1 MKHKQ
6 TLAMLLAAAMVLSM
20 PLGAYAD
27 EMKPVQDEQAMMEL
41 YGTPDY
47 EAPVLHSISVDKET
61 VKPGE
66 TLTFTL
72 NVTDDISGIDYI
84 KIELINET
92 TGKTDRIGDIVTV
105 NENDEYTLTYTVP
118 KDEAM
123 GTLKVN
129 EVSLSDALGRYGFYY
144 SKTNEHA
151 DQHLPN
157 EISVEIVESTSEDKE
172 APVLH
177 DLSLSDTT
185 VSASGKLT
193 LSLNVS
199 DDVSGVDYAKAI
211 FINRQTGKEIRGF
224 WHAFGEDEITTSGVI
239 EVELTTTQ
247 YDGGIYELDS
257 IDISDQNGHY
267 QYYYSSYNEYA
278 ELLLPKELSFTV
290 INESGEDVTA
300 PVLKGISINKT
311 EVEAPS
317 EVTITL
323 DVEDDLSGY
332 KSATIE
338 VINRKNDRTIRAI
351 SEGSDNPNEL
361 TISVSEWE
369 PSGLFEI
376 DHIILHDNNNNSSS
390 YYGKTLPNQV
400 SFLVKNIDKDN
411 PTGDIITSTNN
422 TNLVEDIQN
431 MAEGN
436 TAHIYYG
443 NGATISKEVFEAIK
457 GQDKTIALK
466 SDGIEWIFNG
476 QDVTDENIKKIDLT
490 TSIEAKWNSDSDA
503 AEGIDW
509 EQNALILSFA
519 ENGKLPAPAKIRIKA
534 DWVFKDAVGTEN
546 LYVYYYDNTTKK
558 YVQVAADLTITK
570 DEYLEFTIDHNS
582 DFVIT
587 QGELKEKEE
596 PSYPDP
602 NPDVPQPDPDVPPVT
617 PDHKPSRPGSSDG
630 NNSANSSNASG
641 VVNYESEKPDPAD
654 KQAVKAYN
662 FWQDAK
668 SKIRKTAEGKTLR
681 LSVPKE
687 ITNLPASVMETL
699 RKENVS
705 LRLNWNGK
713 TITIPAGK
721 AQPKQKLR
729 IYWTMQ
735 TLEKLYNA

>member
-1 MKHKQ
+1 MNKRIIA
-6 TLAMLLAAAMVLSM
+6 LLLAAMITASV
-20 PLGAYAD
+20 PLTAVAAEPID
-27 EMKPVQDEQAMMEL
+27 IEKQSIEL
-41 YGTPDY
+41 YGVPDY

-129 EVSLSDALGRYGFYY
+129 EVSLSDALGRYSFYC
-144 SKTNEHA
+144 SQTNEYA
-151 DQHLPN
+151 DQYLPN
-157 EISVEIVESTSEDKE
+157 EISVGIVESTSEDKE

-376 DHIILHDNNNNSSS
+376 DHIILHDNNNNSSF

-422 TNLVEDIQN
+422 SNLVEDIQN
-431 MAEGN
+431 MAEGS

-443 NGATISKEVFEAIK
+443 NGATISADVFEAIK
-457 GQDKTIALK
+457 GQNKTIALK

-476 QDVTDENIKKIDLT
+476 QNVTDENIKK
-490 TSIEAKWNSDSDA
+490 N
-503 AEGIDW
+503 
-509 EQNALILSFA
+509 
-519 ENGKLPAPAKIRIKA
+519 
-534 DWVFKDAVGTEN
+534 
-546 LYVYYYDNTTKK
+546 
-558 YVQVAADLTITK
+558 
-570 DEYLEFTIDHNS
+570 
-582 DFVIT
+582 
-587 QGELKEKEE
+587 
-596 PSYPDP
+596 
-602 NPDVPQPDPDVPPVT
+602 
-617 PDHKPSRPGSSDG
+617 
-630 NNSANSSNASG
+630 
-641 VVNYESEKPDPAD
+641 
-654 KQAVKAYN
+654 
-662 FWQDAK
+662 
-668 SKIRKTAEGKTLR
+668 
-681 LSVPKE
+681 
-687 ITNLPASVMETL
+687 
-699 RKENVS
+699 
-705 LRLNWNGK
+705 
-713 TITIPAGK
+713 
-721 AQPKQKLR
+721 
-729 IYWTMQ
+729 
-735 TLEKLYNA
+735 